1 MKFLLDTD
9 VLSLVAR
16 EANAALTGKVRSS
29 SPDDLAMS
37 VVSRGEVEFGLLF
50 NRPKRLTEQ
59 RMRGLLASLQTLPL
73 SAEVALHYAHI
84 RTELNRAGIPIGIND
99 MWIAAHARALGLV
112 LVSNNTREFNRVPGL
127 VVENW
132 LR

>member
-1 MKFLLDTD
+1 VKYLLDTD

-16 EANAALTGKVRSS
+16 EANAALTGKVRAS
-29 SPDDLAMS
+29 SPDDLAVS
-37 VVSRGEVEFGLLF
+37 VISKGEIEFGLLF

-73 SAEVALHYAHI
+73 SADVALHYAHL
-84 RTELNRAGIPIGIND
+84 RHELNRAGTPIGTND
-99 MWIAAHARALGLV
+99 MWIAAHAKALGLI
-112 LVSNNTREFNRVPGL
+112 LVSNNTREFKRVPGL
-127 VVENW
+127 SVENW